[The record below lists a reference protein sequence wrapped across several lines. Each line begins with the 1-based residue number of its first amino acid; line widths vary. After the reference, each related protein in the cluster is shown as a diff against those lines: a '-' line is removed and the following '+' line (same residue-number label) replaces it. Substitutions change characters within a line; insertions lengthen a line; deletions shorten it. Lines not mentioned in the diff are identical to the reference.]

1 MKEEAKTKKYIELI
15 QSWNKTHNLVSQ
27 SQEQNLGH
35 HIEDSLSVFDGVGRV
50 VVDLGSGGGFPG
62 IPIAIKGPE
71 KKIVLV
77 EGNSKKASFLLNTTN
92 KLDLRN
98 VKVINARIE
107 DIDPAALPK
116 DYEIIARAVGSI
128 ESLVKLTKKHLDQ
141 PGTKLKLMKTEDQI
155 KGETLP
161 PGYTIKK
168 TLKIPS
174 KGKDKGRIL
183 VTIEKDG

>member
-1 MKEEAKTKKYIELI
+1 MKEATKTKQYIELI
-15 QSWNKTHNLVSQ
+15 LSWNKTHNLISQ
-27 SQEQNLGH
+27 SQEQNLDH
-35 HIEDSLSVFDGVGRV
+35 HIEDSLSVFDGLGPV
-50 VVDLGSGGGFPG
+50 VVDLGSGGGLPG

-71 KKIVLV
+71 KEVVLV
-77 EGNSKKASFLLNTTN
+77 ESNSKKASFLLNTVN
-92 KLDLRN
+92 KLGLKN

-116 DYEIIARAVGSI
+116 NYEIIARAVGSTEKI
-128 ESLVKLTKKHLDQ
+128 VQMTKKHLDQ
-141 PGTKLKLMKTEDQI
+141 PGTKLKLMKTEGQLHS
-155 KGETLP
+155 ETLP
-161 PGYTIKK
+161 PGYAIKK

>member
-1 MKEEAKTKKYIELI
+1 M
-15 QSWNKTHNLVSQ
+15 
-27 SQEQNLGH
+27 
-35 HIEDSLSVFDGVGRV
+35 
-50 VVDLGSGGGFPG
+50 
-62 IPIAIKGPE
+62 
-71 KKIVLV
+71 V

-92 KLDLRN
+92 KLGLKN

-107 DIDPAALPK
+107 EVDPTTLPK
-116 DYEIIARAVGSI
+116 NYEIIARAVGSI
-128 ESLVKLTKKHLDQ
+128 EHLIGLTKKHLDQ
-141 PGTKLKLMKTEDQI
+141 PGTKLRLMKTEHQL
-155 KGETLP
+155 KSETLP